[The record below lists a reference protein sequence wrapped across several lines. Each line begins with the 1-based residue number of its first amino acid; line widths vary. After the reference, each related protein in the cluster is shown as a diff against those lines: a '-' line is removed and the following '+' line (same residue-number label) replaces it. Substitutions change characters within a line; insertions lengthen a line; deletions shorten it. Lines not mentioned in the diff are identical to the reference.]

1 MRLKLG
7 ERETIV
13 CTYAK
18 PAHGPGWRNQPLWV
32 IIRDY
37 DGSLREE
44 CLQPSQ
50 QGPDVRR
57 IYGIAAEVHEAM
69 LSAVGK
75 VVSRRARK

>member
-7 ERETIV
+7 ERDTIV
-13 CTYAK
+13 CCYAQ
-18 PAHGPGWRNQPLWV
+18 PVHGPGWSNTPLWV
-32 IIRDY
+32 IIRDG
-37 DGSLREE
+37 DGFLREE
-44 CLQPSQ
+44 CLQPRD